1 MQRGGSLKVET
12 TDLKMGY
19 LRKNGVPY
27 SAQAIELGQYSYW
40 SYLHVYYNSA
50 NIGSTALAFA
60 NDLSSQLSTDTA
72 TGAILSSNV
81 QVTRYTDGG
90 VITPNY

>member
-1 MQRGGSLKVET
+1 MRVSL
-12 TDLKMGY
+12 Y
-19 LRKNGVPY
+19 LA
-27 SAQAIELGQYSYW
+27 SANLEVHLGNPGQYSFW

-50 NIGSTALAFA
+50 NIGSTALTFA

-81 QVTRYTDGG
+81 QVTRYNDGG
-90 VITPNY
+90 GITPNY